1 MNASADR
8 RDTQTVL
15 FLCTGNY
22 YRSRHAEAVFNH
34 HATTRGL
41 GWRAT
46 SRGLA
51 LERGV
56 QNPGLIARATLSRL
70 SALGIP
76 HDPYLRLPQSVTE
89 ADFQDAQLVVALKE
103 TEHRPLVAE
112 RFPSWVEQ
120 VVYWG
125 VHDVEFATPA
135 EALPQIESQ
144 VLALIAQL
152 DGTTVGPRLEELE

>member
-1 MNASADR
+1 MNASSDR
-8 RDTQTVL
+8 LDTQTVL

-34 HATTRGL
+34 HAATSGL
-41 GWRAT
+41 AWRAT

-56 QNPGLIARATLSRL
+56 QNPGLIARATLARL
-70 SALGIP
+70 TVLGIP
-76 HDPYLRLPQSVTE
+76 HDPYLRLPLSVTE
-89 ADFQDAQLVVALKE
+89 ADLHAAKLVVALKE
-103 TEHRPLVAE
+103 TEHKPLMAE

-120 VVYWG
+120 VIYWG

-152 DGTTVGPRLEELE
+152 DSTSVGPCLEELN